1 MKQYQILE
9 SSDDFAISDFEKSK
23 IIFATNKNFKLGWK
37 KKGILE
43 TETATKPAF
52 IKYIKPFVTC
62 DGVHPI
68 FNSKGEACEQIV
80 NMPIDTILSS
90 DEILEYLNKYTILPQ
105 ETPPWTEIIYKLE
118 CYSDILTGEYHD
130 KNEIIFSMGELR
142 TEEDVDPCYF
152 VTAPKVFEK
161 KKGVIFTL
169 PKPNKAHRKWVI
181 LNEHY
186 DFKKNAWINPDSG
199 KSIKRKGD
207 RIELVTNEKPINKA
221 TVLSAVD
228 AFLKKGGKIK
238 NLDEK
243 KEKSTFDWKKLDIH
257 PLAYLIPEAS
267 KEDAERLDKSIEENG
282 VYEPLWLYEG
292 KVLDGRHRYRSAV
305 KHNKKPEFKAFKGP
319 GSAESF
325 VLAMGTNRRHLKS
338 SQIAAIGVDI
348 LLERFEKEAN
358 ERRKTNMNFM
368 HREKVPYAEKGK
380 ASVLLAEHL
389 RTNEKYIKDAK
400 NIKEK
405 SPELFKKIIEG
416 IITISKAKTELRKSN
431 PNTKKSKKQYK
442 FEKEYKRLL
451 RIILDKNNYDILAKL
466 SNLFLRWN
474 KRNDKKLLTELKI
487 LESESVE
494 KQKPKL
500 ELVTKKSN
508 NEELMEM

>member
-1 MKQYQILE
+1 MKQYQVWK

-37 KKGILE
+37 KIGILE

-52 IKYIKPFVTC
+52 INHIKPFVIS

-68 FNSKGEACEQIV
+68 FNFRGKACEQIV
-80 NMPIDTILSS
+80 NMPVDTILSS
-90 DEILEYLNKYTILPQ
+90 KEILKYLNKYTILDQ

-130 KNEIIFSMGELR
+130 MNEIIFTMGEFR

-161 KKGVIFTL
+161 KKGVIFSL
-169 PKPNKAHRKWVI
+169 PKPNKAHRKWII

-186 DFKKNAWINPDSG
+186 DFKKNAWINQDTG
-199 KSIKRKGD
+199 KIIKRKGD
-207 RIELVTNEKPINKA
+207 RIELVTNEKPINKE
-221 TVLSAVD
+221 TVLTAVQ

-243 KEKSTFDWKKLDIH
+243 KEESVFDWTKLEIH
-257 PLAYLIPEAS
+257 PLAFLIPEAS
-267 KEDAERLDKSIEENG
+267 KEDTERLDKSIEENG

-305 KHNKKPEFKAFKGP
+305 KHNKKPEFRAFKGP

-325 VLAMGTNRRHLKS
+325 VLAMGTNRRHLTS

-348 LLERFEKEAN
+348 LLERFEKEAD
-358 ERRKTNMNFM
+358 ERRKTNMNIM
-368 HREKVPYAEKGK
+368 HRKKVSYAEKGK
-380 ASVLLAEHL
+380 ASTLLANHL
-389 RTNEKYIKDAK
+389 RTNEQYIKDAK

-405 SPELFKKIIEG
+405 SPGLFKKIISG
-416 IITISKAKTELRKSN
+416 DITISKAKTELRKST
-431 PNTKKSKKQYK
+431 PKIKKYKKRYK
-442 FEKEYKRLL
+442 FEKEYKRFL

-474 KRNDKKLLTELKI
+474 KRNDKKLLTELKV
-487 LESESVE
+487 LETESSG

-500 ELVTKKSN
+500 ELVTNKSKD
-508 NEELMEM
+508 EQLLEM

>member
-1 MKQYQILE
+1 MRQYQIHK
-9 SSDDFAISDFEKSK
+9 SGTDYAISDFEKSK
-23 IIFATNKNFKLGWK
+23 IIFATNKNFGLKWK
-37 KKGILE
+37 KKEILN

-52 IKYIKPFVTC
+52 IKYIKPLVTS

-130 KNEIIFSMGELR
+130 INEIIFTMGEFR

-161 KKGVIFTL
+161 KKGVIFAL

-199 KSIKRKGD
+199 KTIKRKGD

-243 KEKSTFDWKKLDIH
+243 KEKSTFDWKKLEIH
-257 PLAYLIPEAS
+257 PLAFLIPEAS
-267 KEDAERLDKSIEENG
+267 KEDKVVLEESIKING
-282 VYEPLWLYEG
+282 VFEAIWLYEG
-292 KVLDGRHRYRSAV
+292 KILDGRHRYRFAT
-305 KHNKKPEFKAFKGP
+305 KHEKKPDFKPFKGP
-319 GSAESF
+319 GSAKSF
-325 VLAMGTNRRHLKS
+325 VLAMGCNRRHLSKS
-338 SQIAAIGVDI
+338 QRAAIAVDQF
-348 LLERFEKEAN
+348 LEEYEK
-358 ERRKTNMNFM
+358 K
-368 HREKVPYAEKGK
+368 AEKRQ
-380 ASVLLAEHL
+380 LLGVTQKIEEGVKGEACEL
-389 RTNEKYIKDAK
+389 LSDKMQVNRQYVYDCKK
-400 NIKEK
+400 IKEK
-405 SPELFKKIIEG
+405 SPENFQKIVSGEV
-416 IITISKAKTELRKSN
+416 TISKAKSQLFPRKKRKS
-431 PNTKKSKKQYK
+431 YK
-442 FEKEYKRLL
+442 FEKEYKRL
-451 RIILDKNNYDILAKL
+451 
-466 SNLFLRWN
+466 
-474 KRNDKKLLTELKI
+474 
-487 LESESVE
+487 
-494 KQKPKL
+494 
-500 ELVTKKSN
+500 
-508 NEELMEM
+508 